1 MAERLSVS
9 DVIENNL
16 GNGLSVLEMAAG
28 SFTGAV
34 YSLSRLVV
42 VDDCSLVVN
51 EAKAIVHHKEGIMR
65 QGRVEDVFAEGHA
78 LGLDAQL

>member
-16 GNGLSVLEMAAG
+16 GNGLSVLEMAVG

-51 EAKAIVHHKEGIMR
+51 EAKPQANTGGGGGGGG
-65 QGRVEDVFAEGHA
+65 GR
-78 LGLDAQL
+78 